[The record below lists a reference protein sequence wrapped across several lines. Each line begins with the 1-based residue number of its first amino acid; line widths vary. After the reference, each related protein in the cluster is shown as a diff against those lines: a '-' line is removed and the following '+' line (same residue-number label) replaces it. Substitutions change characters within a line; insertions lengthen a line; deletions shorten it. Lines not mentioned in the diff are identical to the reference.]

1 VQETFV
7 YQDSLSY
14 VTGRHAFRTGF
25 SASRIKIDYI
35 DFRQPAII
43 TFLSFPDFLLGLDAA
58 RNGSQFSNVFSS
70 NEILGSADRLFRI
83 WDGFAYVQDDWKL
96 SSRLT
101 LNLGLRY
108 ERIGALG
115 DELGRNAVFDTTRA
129 NPNPPAAGTIQGWV
143 VASNFP
149 APIPP
154 GVTQFDNTSGTNATG
169 QNNLAPRFGFAWKV
183 LPRSDRFVL
192 RGGYGIY
199 YGHLIGQQVVQEA
212 FIPPFAESRVLSGIL
227 NAAAT
232 LDKPFGPTP
241 SPSDYPKFP
250 VYSPATAVTTRTL
263 DKNLRSS
270 VTQHFGLNLQTEFAR
285 DFLLEVGYVGSRGT
299 KLLRTRSLNQ
309 ARLAGPSNPI
319 RGVTT
324 NTVARAGRNNRLGVL
339 SLFLKN
345 HTLRPTQIWP

>member
-1 VQETFV
+1 
-7 YQDSLSY
+7 
-14 VTGRHAFRTGF
+14 
-25 SASRIKIDYI
+25 
-35 DFRQPAII
+35 
-43 TFLSFPDFLLGLDAA
+43 
-58 RNGSQFSNVFSS
+58 
-70 NEILGSADRLFRI
+70 
-83 WDGFAYVQDDWKL
+83 
-96 SSRLT
+96 
-101 LNLGLRY
+101 
-108 ERIGALG
+108 
-115 DELGRNAVFDTTRA
+115 
-129 NPNPPAAGTIQGWV
+129 
-143 VASNFP
+143 
-149 APIPP
+149 
-154 GVTQFDNTSGTNATG
+154 
-169 QNNLAPRFGFAWKV
+169 
-183 LPRSDRFVL
+183 
-192 RGGYGIY
+192 
-199 YGHLIGQQVVQEA
+199 LIGQQVVQEA